1 MVSCSN
7 SFSTKGR
14 YTCNLIFRL
23 ALNLLYVATFFSS
36 VYIDSIFFSQNA
48 HVILV
53 IGKLYPLWYPLM
65 SHALQCYWILFFIK
79 TIGNNMNMYLGSF
92 LIFFGLL
99 ITWDLSRYNSIFIR
113 LASIDKDFNDLF
125 GSTVQIRDIANIQ
138 YKFEVICIAVL
149 SAAFLGISIYDLNIV
164 YPP

>member
-1 MVSCSN
+1 
-7 SFSTKGR
+7 
-14 YTCNLIFRL
+14 
-23 ALNLLYVATFFSS
+23 
-36 VYIDSIFFSQNA
+36 
-48 HVILV
+48 
-53 IGKLYPLWYPLM
+53 
-65 SHALQCYWILFFIK
+65 
-79 TIGNNMNMYLGSF
+79 MNMYLGSF

-125 GSTVQIRDIANIQ
+125 GSTVQIRDITNIQ